1 MNDLIGPSRAHLQK
15 LLKEYNEYP
24 ERQKAIDEKIN
35 AEFCKSVAIVVID
48 SCGFSRSVRQH
59 GIVNYLARLERL
71 ERVVSPLIESHG
83 GRVLRVEAD
92 NIFALFED
100 TEAALRCAVDVQSHV
115 EIANEPLPAASEIY
129 VAIGIGYG
137 RVLLVGN
144 DDAYGDE
151 MNVACKLGEDLAERG
166 EILLTAAA
174 HEMLKG
180 SKTWTFEDS
189 SVTISGL
196 DLTSYRLVRRPATA
210 SPCR

>member
-1 MNDLIGPSRAHLQK
+1 MTDLTGPGRERLQR

-24 ERQKAIDEKIN
+24 ERHQEIDSQIHE
-35 AEFCKSVAIVVID
+35 EFCRAVAIVVID

-71 ERVVSPLIESHG
+71 ERVVSPIIETHG

-92 NIFALFED
+92 NIFALFSD
-100 TEAALRCAVDVQSHV
+100 TESAVRCSAEVQRNV

-129 VAIGIGYG
+129 IAIGIGYG
-137 RVLLVGN
+137 RVLLVGD

-151 MNVACKLGEDLAERG
+151 MNVACKLGEDLAEQG

-174 HEMLKG
+174 REAIG
-180 SKTWTFEDS
+180 DGGPWQFEDS
-189 SVTISGL
+189 SVRISGL
-196 DLTSYRLVRRPATA
+196 DLTAYKVVR
-210 SPCR
+210 

>member
-1 MNDLIGPSRAHLQK
+1 MADLSGPGRARLQK

-24 ERQKAIDEKIN
+24 ERSKEIDAQIHE
-35 AEFCKSVAIVVID
+35 EFCKAVAIVVID

-71 ERVVSPLIESHG
+71 ERVISPLIEAHG
-83 GRVLRVEAD
+83 GRVLRAEAD

-100 TEAALRCAVDVQSHV
+100 TEAAVRCAAEVQNHV

-129 VAIGIGYG
+129 VAIGVGYG
-137 RVLLVGN
+137 RILLVGD

-151 MNVACKLGEDLAERG
+151 MNVACKLGEDLAQQG

-174 HEMLKG
+174 YEAVKDINDL
-180 SKTWTFEDS
+180 TFEDS

-196 DLTSYRLVRRPATA
+196 DVTSYKLVR
-210 SPCR
+210 

>member
-1 MNDLIGPSRAHLQK
+1 MSDLIGPSRVRLQK

-24 ERQKAIDEKIN
+24 DRQRDIDARIHD
-35 AEFCKSVAIVVID
+35 EFCKTVAILVLD

-71 ERVVSPLIESHG
+71 GRVVVPIIESHG
-83 GRVLRVEAD
+83 GRVLRIEAD
-92 NIFALFED
+92 NIFALFSD
-100 TEAALRCAVDVQSHV
+100 TTAAVRCAAEVQMHV

-137 RVLLVGN
+137 RVLLVGD

-151 MNVACKLGEDLAERG
+151 MNVACKLGEDLAKRG

-174 HEMLKG
+174 HDALAD
-180 SKTWTFEDS
+180 THDWQFEDA

-196 DLTSYRLVRRPATA
+196 DLTSYRLVR
-210 SPCR
+210 

>member
-1 MNDLIGPSRAHLQK
+1 MSDLIGPSRAHLQK

-24 ERQKAIDEKIN
+24 ERQQEIEEKIQ
-35 AEFCKSVAIVVID
+35 AEFCKAVAIVVID
-48 SCGFSRSVRQH
+48 SCGFSRAVRQH

-100 TEAALRCAVDVQSHV
+100 TEAAVRCAAEAQRNV

-129 VAIGIGYG
+129 IAIGVGYG
-137 RVLLVGN
+137 RVLLVGD

-151 MNVACKLGEDLAERG
+151 MNVACKLGEDLAEQG
-166 EILLTAAA
+166 EILLTASA
-174 HEMLKG
+174 HEALGK
-180 SKTWTFEDS
+180 STEWQFEDS
-189 SVTISGL
+189 SVRISGL
-196 DLTSYRLVRRPATA
+196 DLTAYKLVR
-210 SPCR
+210 

>member
-1 MNDLIGPSRAHLQK
+1 MTELTGPSRERLQE

-24 ERQKAIDEKIN
+24 ERRQELDTRIHD
-35 AEFCKSVAIVVID
+35 EFCKAVAIVVID

-71 ERVVSPLIESHG
+71 ERVVSPIVQAHG

-100 TEAALRCAVDVQSHV
+100 TATAIRCSAEVQRNV

-129 VAIGIGYG
+129 IAIGIGYG
-137 RVLLVGN
+137 RLLLVGD

-151 MNVACKLGEDLAERG
+151 MNVACKLGEDLAKQG
-166 EILLTAAA
+166 EILLTASA
-174 HEMLKG
+174 HDAVGNSEE
-180 SKTWTFEDS
+180 WQFEDS
-189 SVTISGL
+189 SAPISGL
-196 DLTSYRLVRRPATA
+196 DLKAYRLVR
-210 SPCR
+210 